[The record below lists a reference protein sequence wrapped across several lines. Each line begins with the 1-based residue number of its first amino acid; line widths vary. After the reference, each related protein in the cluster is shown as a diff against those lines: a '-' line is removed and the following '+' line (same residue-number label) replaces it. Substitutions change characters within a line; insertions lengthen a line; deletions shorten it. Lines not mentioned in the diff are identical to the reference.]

1 MVEPVGIVGMA
12 AGAVEAV
19 GADATFGQAYA
30 FNEMLSLAELESCKI
45 L

>member
-19 GADATFGQAYA
+19 GAYAAFWKADA
-30 FNEMLSLAELESCKI
+30 FNEMLYLAELEGCQI
-45 L
+45 